1 MSAKSESIVK
11 SLLESIKSP
20 SKETQPYDTSATV
33 TRVEDDTVFVHIPGG
48 VAETPCSKT
57 INCKVGDTVQVR
69 VGGGKAWLVG
79 NASAPPTDD
88 TTANTAIRKTNQLGD
103 SLTKLQKIAGNTDQY
118 FWHVETGEDTG
129 SHITE
134 IPKERFLEAP
144 ALGGGNLLLRSNG
157 IAIRNGLNELATF
170 SGSAIQF
177 NQPGTST
184 VVATI
189 GTSGLYIQKGVIKL
203 GSKTSS
209 SDVTN
214 SGTFID
220 ESGNIATSSIKI
232 TGGYLRL
239 GNKTSASDTTN
250 TGTYIDNNGNMSTSN
265 IIATG
270 GTVGGWSIEDG
281 YLSRVYGGTTVSL
294 VGTGLDFESSTYD
307 SWYRV
312 NESRLN
318 LWNSAK
324 TYSLATTYMQPGTIY
339 VYQDSTHGDAAVHVQ
354 NGPVYHISLD
364 AAPSGNRGI
373 WDYVSSKWMIY
384 HDTNNYAH
392 IGSPVL
398 YCGNTFNTDG
408 QLHLG
413 DEYGDAVHLSAVWS
427 DASYHDII
435 TRNASE
441 AITYFGYASA
451 TTVLRGSSCRL
462 NSSSG
467 STITSDRN
475 VKKNISTY
483 DSKYDAF
490 YDALNPVSYQFI
502 NGTSGRTHC
511 GFISQDVRNA
521 LISSGLSTT
530 EFGGYIR
537 EDIENREIDS
547 DGQDVPLSNIN
558 YLLDHDI
565 NEIHE
570 LIYSEFIALNTWQ
583 IQKLKARVAELEA
596 KHE

>member
-1 MSAKSESIVK
+1 MSAKSESIIK
-11 SLLESIKSP
+11 SLLESIQSP

-57 INCKVGDTVQVR
+57 ISCKVGDTVQVR

-157 IAIRNGLNELATF
+157 IAIRDGLNELATF

-203 GSKTSS
+203 G
-209 SDVTN
+209 
-214 SGTFID
+214 
-220 ESGNIATSSIKI
+220 
-232 TGGYLRL
+232 
-239 GNKTSASDTTN
+239 NKTSASDTTN
-250 TGTYIDNNGNMSTSN
+250 SGTYIDANGNMSTSN

-270 GTVGGWSIEDG
+270 GTVGGWTIDSSYLHRTNG
-281 YLSRVYGGTTVSL
+281 STNVYLSSDGL
-294 VGTGLDFESSTYD
+294 VFNTNSSISSYEADRIQINTSQYAYQVTYEGISFFLGNRILSMVPGLVRINQPSNDGAFRLISGNYD
-307 SWYRV
+307 IALYC
-312 NESRLN
+312 
-318 LWNSAK
+318 
-324 TYSLATTYMQPGTIY
+324 AT
-339 VYQDSTHGDAAVHVQ
+339 
-354 NGPVYHISLD
+354 
-364 AAPSGNRGI
+364 SGNRGI
-373 WDYVSSKWMIY
+373 WDYTSSKWMIY
-384 HDTNNYAH
+384 HDANNYAH
-392 IGSPVL
+392 IGSTVL

-413 DEYGDAVHLSAVWS
+413 DAYSDAVHLSAVWS

-435 TRNASE
+435 TRNANE

-462 NSSSG
+462 NSSTG

-511 GFISQDVRNA
+511 GFISQDVRDA
-521 LISSGLSTT
+521 LIESGLSTS

-537 EDIENREIDS
+537 EDIESREIDS

-596 KHE
+596 RLNG

>member
-79 NASAPPTDD
+79 NVSAPPTDD

-189 GTSGLYIQKGVIKL
+189 GTSGLYIQKGIIKIGNKQSATDTSNTGFYVDVNGNVACSNL
-203 GSKTSS
+203 LAHGGTIGGWTIGGSTFYSYA
-209 SDVTN
+209 DN
-214 SGTFID
+214 SGHVSSASSALQYIYIQSAPGTNL
-220 ESGNIATSSIKI
+220 GNSAIAIQSRASTSDSWVYQFYL
-232 TGGYLRL
+232 THAGYLYARNANIQGTINASAGKIGGWDL
-239 GNKTSASDTTN
+239 SANTLSSTTYGVGSIRSAYSETAVFIENGEVKFKNSYSASSN
-250 TGTYIDNNGNMSTSN
+250 TYLLNSEG
-265 IIATG
+265 
-270 GTVGGWSIEDG
+270 VWG
-281 YLSRVYGGTTVSL
+281 YFY
-294 VGTGLDFESSTYD
+294 
-307 SWYRV
+307 V
-312 NESRLN
+312 NDR
-318 LWNSAK
+318 
-324 TYSLATTYMQPGTIY
+324 
-339 VYQDSTHGDAAVHVQ
+339 
-354 NGPVYHISLD
+354 
-364 AAPSGNRGI
+364 
-373 WDYVSSKWMIY
+373 
-384 HDTNNYAH
+384 
-392 IGSPVL
+392 L
-398 YCGNTFNTDG
+398 YCNNTFVTDG

-413 DEYGDAVHLSAVWS
+413 TAYNSNVHVSCVWS
-427 DASYHDII
+427 DNGWHDII
-435 TRNASE
+435 TRN
-441 AITYFGYASA
+441 
-451 TTVLRGSSCRL
+451 GSSNDVYIGGA
-462 NSSSG
+462 NSLGFTTNTYIRGTNVKLQGASG
-467 STITSDRN
+467 NTITSDRN
-475 VKKNISTY
+475 VKKDIATY
-483 DSKYDAF
+483 DSKYDDF
-490 YDALNPVSYQFI
+490 YDALNPITYKFI
-502 NGTSGRTHC
+502 HGTSGRTHS
-511 GFISQDVRNA
+511 GFISQDVRDA

-537 EDIENREIDS
+537 ADITHREIDT
-547 DGQDVPLSNIN
+547 DGQDVPLSDTN

-596 KHE
+596 RLNG